1 VTITLTVGTQTAT
14 KEITVIAPNSLS
26 MVVSSNHGLTA
37 GTAGVCMVT
46 NVTVGPTT
54 VCFGNTEWLEE
65 PGPASAVSGYFTTL
79 PAATIYHHPNPNFL
93 RWNDHNTSLTD
104 HAAWHAVPPPYS
116 VGQFQ
121 WSIPNKYR
129 VAGTGGAGTVFTTTT
144 QLFQMTSTAGMMT
157 VSKAGASA
165 SRTP

>member
-1 VTITLTVGTQTAT
+1 
-14 KEITVIAPNSLS
+14 
-26 MVVSSNHGLTA
+26 MVVSSYHALTA
-37 GTAGVCMVT
+37 GTAGVCMLT
-46 NVTVGPTT
+46 SVTVGPTT

-65 PGPASAVSGYFTTL
+65 PGPASGTSGYFTRF
-79 PAATIYHHPNPNFL
+79 PAATIFHNPNPSFL
-93 RWNDHNTSLTD
+93 RWNDRNTGLSD
-104 HAAWHAVPPPYS
+104 HAAWHAVPSPHS

-129 VAGTGGAGTVFTTTT
+129 VAGTSGAGTVFTTTT
-144 QLFQMTSTAGMMT
+144 QLFQMTDTAGSMT